1 MQWKADEMLIRDW
14 SSDVCS
20 SDLAVVTV
28 ARVHSGVVWVL
39 LAAVVIVLL
48 KVRRGDAD
56 PATAGRG
63 GVLLAVIVAQGG
75 LGYLQYATGVTE
87 ILVGGHVLGSV
98 IVWVAALRF
107 HLAITRP
114 LPVPVTHPRT
124 PPPAPARLPGSPG
137 APAW

>member
-1 MQWKADEMLIRDW
+1 MFSGSRRRTRCAL
-14 SSDVCS
+14 
-20 SDLAVVTV
+20 VTGV
-28 ARVHSGVVWVL
+28 QTCALPILHSVVVWVF

-48 KVRRGDAD
+48 NVRRGDAD

-63 GVLLAVIVAQGG
+63 GVLLAVIVAQCG
-75 LGYLQYATGVTE
+75 LCYLQYATGVPE

-114 LPVPVTHPRT
+114 LPVPVTQPRS
-124 PPPAPARLPGSPG
+124 PAEIGRAHV
-137 APAW
+137 